1 MPWRALMTRN
11 NFGIAASK
19 GHGVIYGVLFDNIC
33 SAIFIVGKVGK
44 EHEIFVKD

>member
-1 MPWRALMTRN
+1 MTRN

-19 GHGVIYGVLFDNIC
+19 GHGVMVFYLITFVQT
-33 SAIFIVGKVGK
+33 IFIVGKVGK